1 MRSVSFAGFGGAG
14 RRLVRSAPCMDFM
27 GLRRPPPWPPPLPP
41 LPPRPRRR
49 RLRLL
54 PPRLLPPFPPL
65 PLLPPSRPPRLL
77 PPLRPPL
84 SSRLSLPLLP
94 LLPPSR
100 SACAS
105 LPPPF
110 AGVSLGAWKTGCCSV
125 ASGGPALRVTLRARL
140 RGSFIFIGLQPVSFL
155 RGAARPARPSPQRP
169 AGAGLL
175 LRCPA
180 VAELPLQ
187 MSRRP
192 ARPVGARAR

>member
-14 RRLVRSAPCMDFM
+14 RRLVRSAPCIDFI

-41 LPPRPRRR
+41 LPRPRRR

-54 PPRLLPPFPPL
+54 PPRLLPPLPPL
-65 PLLPPSRPPRLL
+65 PLFPPSRPPRLL

-84 SSRLSLPLLP
+84 SSRLPPLLP
-94 LLPPSR
+94 LFPPSR
-100 SACAS
+100 SAGAS

-110 AGVSLGAWKTGCCSV
+110 AGASLGAWKTGCCSF

-140 RGSFIFIGLQPVSFL
+140 RGSFMFIGLQPVSFL